1 MNTNF
6 LINFFLNVDKKKKSI
21 NRTIS
26 LLILFKVH
34 SIAYLNFV
42 VAVVVVVKLDK
53 FAKMLQAIAENMLKS
68 TLKHVQMMNLFGIH
82 AHGHVDIAIK
92 WTVTVYV

>member
-1 MNTNF
+1 M
-6 LINFFLNVDKKKKSI
+6 IQKSI

-34 SIAYLNFV
+34 NIAYLNFCCCC
-42 VAVVVVVKLDK
+42 VVVKLDK
-53 FAKMLQAIAENMLKS
+53 FAKMLQAENMLKS